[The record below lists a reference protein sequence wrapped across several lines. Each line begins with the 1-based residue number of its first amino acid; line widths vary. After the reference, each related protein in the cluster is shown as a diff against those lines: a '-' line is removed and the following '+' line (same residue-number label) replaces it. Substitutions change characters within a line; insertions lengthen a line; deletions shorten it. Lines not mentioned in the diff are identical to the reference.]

1 MKKIENARMAYQ
13 LVKQHLSPEFKII
26 RCFEFPEGWM
36 IQYAYKVGFST
47 SLKPYFVSR
56 DGKVSFF
63 TVPSPYDDDIVTA
76 SKWIREHGTLI
87 PIDTLE

>member
-1 MKKIENARMAYQ
+1 MKRIETARDTFQYI
-13 LVKQHLSPEFKII
+13 KQRLSPKFKII

-36 IQYAYKVGFST
+36 IQYAYKVGFCT

-63 TVPSPYDDDIVTA
+63 AAPAPYDDDIMTA